1 MMITNNNQ
9 ENKLI
14 IYTILLNK
22 YDSIFTSLFGKNR
35 EQGIKFM
42 NEIAALGGSE
52 KLFLVETSDSMH
64 NTFIKIAN
72 AITQKYGLKIK

>member
-22 YDSIFTSLFGKNR
+22 YDSFITSWFGINR

>member
-22 YDSIFTSLFGKNR
+22 YDSFITSWFGINR

-52 KLFLVETSDSMH
+52 KLFLVETPDSMH

-72 AITQKYGLKIK
+72 AITQEYGLKIK